1 MRRVVA
7 DALRR
12 AGYEV
17 VEESDGGGLL
27 VRVAAIRA
35 FDTTVDLF
43 DLIVT
48 DIRMPVCNG
57 LAIVHWLREAKRNTP
72 VVLMTAFGDDE
83 TRARVRKLGAVL
95 LDKPFTMDALTSL
108 VRELLSTPPLEAG
121 PGPVSG
127 VES

>member
-17 VEESDGGGLL
+17 VEEPDGGGLL
-27 VRVAAIRA
+27 VRIAAIKS
-35 FDTTVDLF
+35 FNTTADGF

-48 DIRMPVCNG
+48 DIRMPVCDG
-57 LAIVHWLREAKRNTP
+57 LSVVHGLREAKWNTP
-72 VVLMTAFGDDE
+72 VVVMTAFGDDE

-95 LDKPFTMDALTSL
+95 LDKPFKMEALISL
-108 VRELLSTPPLEAG
+108 VRELLSSPPLA
-121 PGPVSG
+121 
-127 VES
+127 